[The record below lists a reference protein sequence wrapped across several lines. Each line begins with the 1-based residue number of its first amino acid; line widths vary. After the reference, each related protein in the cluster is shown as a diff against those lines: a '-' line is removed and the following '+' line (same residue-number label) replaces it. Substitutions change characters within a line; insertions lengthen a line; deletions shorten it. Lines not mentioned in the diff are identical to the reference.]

1 MRTEQL
7 KYLVDVA
14 ETKSM
19 SKTAEKMFVSPQAVS
34 QSIRQLETE
43 LDIELFV
50 RNSQGVSLTKLG
62 EGIVEKAKAMLRE
75 EQAMSQMI
83 AESKEKSVDDS
94 TLQIR
99 ICSTSAVPNMV
110 LPSVLADMKHKGV
123 DVVPRISM
131 VDSLQELLDDVQS
144 GTYDVGLITYNAEA
158 LFRQFAKYQVELDM
172 NLLAEDE
179 LVVVMDKRLHQPGQS
194 VLSGEEYQKH
204 FRTMYSMTPVKAM
217 EADSKD
223 AMVIRSNDAE
233 FHRAMMKK
241 ADAYVI
247 MPRLAYQ
254 QFFSTKSYAALTLE
268 DTKTILLH
276 AAVFRKDLSEELQQ
290 FVDSIRLQMN
300 A

>member
-1 MRTEQL
+1 
-7 KYLVDVA
+7 
-14 ETKSM
+14 
-19 SKTAEKMFVSPQAVS
+19 
-34 QSIRQLETE
+34 
-43 LDIELFV
+43 
-50 RNSQGVSLTKLG
+50 
-62 EGIVEKAKAMLRE
+62 
-75 EQAMSQMI
+75 
-83 AESKEKSVDDS
+83 
-94 TLQIR
+94 
-99 ICSTSAVPNMV
+99 
-110 LPSVLADMKHKGV
+110 
-123 DVVPRISM
+123 
-131 VDSLQELLDDVQS
+131 
-144 GTYDVGLITYNAEA
+144 
-158 LFRQFAKYQVELDM
+158 M

-194 VLSGEEYQKH
+194 VLSGKDYQKH

>member
-1 MRTEQL
+1 
-7 KYLVDVA
+7 
-14 ETKSM
+14 
-19 SKTAEKMFVSPQAVS
+19 
-34 QSIRQLETE
+34 
-43 LDIELFV
+43 
-50 RNSQGVSLTKLG
+50 
-62 EGIVEKAKAMLRE
+62 
-75 EQAMSQMI
+75 MSQMI
-83 AESKEKSVDDS
+83 AESKEQDQDDD
-94 TLQIR
+94 TLSIR
-99 ICSTSAVPNMV
+99 ICSISAVPNMV

-290 FVDSIRLQMN
+290 FVDSIRLQLN

>member
-19 SKTAEKMFVSPQAVS
+19 SKTAERMFVSPQAVS
-34 QSIRQLETE
+34 QSIKQLETE

-50 RNSQGVSLTKLG
+50 RNSQGVALTKLG

-172 NLLAEDE
+172 KLLAEDE
-179 LVVVMDKRLHQPGQS
+179 LVVVMDKHLYQPGQ
-194 VLSGEEYQKH
+194 EYITRQDGRNH
-204 FRTMYSMTPVKAM
+204 FWTIYSMLPVEEVQEDA
-217 EADSKD
+217 ES

-254 QFFSTKSYAALTLE
+254 QFFSTKSYAALSLE
-268 DTKTILLH
+268 NTKTILLH

-290 FVDSIRLQMN
+290 FVSSIRLQMN
-300 A
+300 L

>member
-19 SKTAEKMFVSPQAVS
+19 SKTAERMFVSPQAVS
-34 QSIRQLETE
+34 QSIKQLETE

-62 EGIVEKAKAMLRE
+62 EGVVEKAKTMLRE

-217 EADSKD
+217 EAGKNVKVEGKENNLIDLIKMDETFKPVWDHLDEILD
-223 AMVIRSNDAE
+223 AKKFIGRAPSQTVE
-233 FHRAMMKK
+233 FIANEI
-241 ADAYVI
+241 DPI
-247 MPRLAYQ
+247 
-254 QFFSTKSYAALTLE
+254 LE
-268 DTKTILLH
+268 KHASLLGETGD
-276 AAVFRKDLSEELQQ
+276 VR
-290 FVDSIRLQMN
+290 V
-300 A
+300 

>member
-19 SKTAEKMFVSPQAVS
+19 SKTAERMFVSPQAVS
-34 QSIRQLETE
+34 QSIKQLETE

-50 RNSQGVSLTKLG
+50 RTSQGVSLTKLG
-62 EGIVEKAKAMLRE
+62 EGIVEKAKQMLQE
-75 EQAMSQMI
+75 ELEMSRMI
-83 AESKEKSVDDS
+83 AESKEQFVNDN

-110 LPSVLADMKHKGV
+110 LPTVLADMKHKGL
-123 DVVPRISM
+123 DIVPRISM
-131 VDSLQELLDDVQS
+131 VDSVDELLEQVKL
-144 GTYDVGLITYNAEA
+144 GIYDVGLLTYNAEA
-158 LFRQFAKYQVELDM
+158 LFRQFARHHAELDM

-179 LVVVMDKRLHQPGQS
+179 LVVVMDKHLYQPGQS
-194 VLSGEEYQKH
+194 VLSGKDYQKH

>member
-19 SKTAEKMFVSPQAVS
+19 SKTAERMFVSPQAVS
-34 QSIRQLETE
+34 QSIKQLETE

-83 AESKEKSVDDS
+83 AESKEQDQDDDILS
-94 TLQIR
+94 IR
-99 ICSTSAVPNMV
+99 ICSISAVPNMV
-110 LPSVLADMKHKGV
+110 LPSVLADMKRTNTN
-123 DVVPRISM
+123 VVPRIAM
-131 VDSLQELLDDVQS
+131 KDSLQELLDDVQA
-144 GTYDVGLITYNAEA
+144 GIYDVGLVTYNAEA
-158 LFRQFAKYQVELDM
+158 LFRQFAKYQADLDM
-172 NLLAEDE
+172 NFLAEDE
-179 LVVVMDKRLHQPGQS
+179 MVVVMDKHMHRLGQEF
-194 VLSGEEYQKH
+194 VTRQEGRNH
-204 FRTMYSMTPVKAM
+204 FWTIYSMLPVEEVQE
-217 EADSKD
+217 EATG

-241 ADAYVI
+241 ADAYVL
-247 MPRLAYQ
+247 MPHLAYR
-254 QFFSTKSYAALTLE
+254 QFFSGKSYVALPLGAETP
-268 DTKTILLH
+268 ILLH

-290 FVDSIRLQMN
+290 FVSSIRLQMN
-300 A
+300 L